1 MATNRSIALNYLN
14 RFKEDIEGCLYC
26 LDDEEEP
33 EIYAGVI
40 EEIECIKTTIKII
53 NELEVE

>member
-26 LDDEEEP
+26 LDEEET

>member
-26 LDDEEEP
+26 LDEEET

-40 EEIECIKTTIKII
+40 EEIKAIETTIKII